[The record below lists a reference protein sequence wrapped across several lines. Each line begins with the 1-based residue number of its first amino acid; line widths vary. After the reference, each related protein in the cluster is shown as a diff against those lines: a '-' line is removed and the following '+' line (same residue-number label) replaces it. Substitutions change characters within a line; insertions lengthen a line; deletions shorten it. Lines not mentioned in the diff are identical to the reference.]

1 MSISLLLACLLHA
14 QAVAPEEVI
23 ADEAVPNEAV
33 PNFTGR
39 NISSDQRV
47 VVFGDDIPTR
57 AAVLSQISSLRDE
70 MSLVLGGSGE
80 AAKSREVYPLK
91 NDLIVTL
98 YGEPGDPVPSQLFQ
112 IRQLKVE
119 GSSRLRIELDLH
131 LARGL
136 NRELLREVALECLL
150 MDSSLSQEV
159 RDDQEVQVAP
169 WVVTGLLERMAWRNG
184 DADRSLYKALF
195 QNGYMLEMEDLVAE
209 RAPERLDAAQRTA
222 FRVSAGALV
231 MTLLSEKS
239 GQQSFHDYLA
249 EQPVDEGEPIL
260 LFRKHFFG
268 TSLQESS
275 FAKWWAL
282 QLQNLTQ
289 DFVTETLTI
298 LETEDALTEVLRG
311 EVENEDGIAQSY
323 RLAAYQDILDL
334 EAAPRKILF
343 ARMKERLGMLSFR
356 AFPSYQPMLHEYG
369 RILGLLEK
377 EEAGEVAA
385 RLAILEE
392 ERELFRAV
400 GLRTRDYLD
409 WYQISHATRLSGE
422 FRDFQELKRELETAP
437 TRHAGPLDDYLDG
450 VQAMYDE

>member
-1 MSISLLLACLLHA
+1 MSISLLLACFLQA
-14 QAVAPEEVI
+14 QVVAPEEG
-23 ADEAVPNEAV
+23 VPHL
-33 PNFTGR
+33 TGR

-47 VVFGDDIPTR
+47 LVFGKDVSTR

-70 MSLVLGGSGE
+70 MSLVLGGQGE
-80 AAKSREVYPLK
+80 SAKSREIYPLK

-98 YGEPGDPVPSQLFQ
+98 YGEPGDPVPSQFFQ

-119 GSSRLRIELDLH
+119 SSSRLRIELNIH

-136 NRELLREVALECLL
+136 NRERLREVALECLL

-169 WVVTGLLERMAWRNG
+169 WLVAGLLERMAWRSG

-195 QNGYMLEMEDLVAE
+195 QNGYMLEMEELVTE
-209 RAPERLDAAQRTA
+209 KRPDKLDAAQRTA

-231 MTLLSEKS
+231 MTLLSESS
-239 GQQSFHDYLA
+239 GKRSFHDYLA
-249 EQPVDEGEPIL
+249 EQPVHEGEPVL

-311 EVENEDGIAQSY
+311 ELENEEGIAQSY
-323 RLAAYQDILDL
+323 RLAAYRDIIDL
-334 EAAPRKILF
+334 EEAPRKILLGKM
-343 ARMKERLGMLSFR
+343 RENLGMLAFR
-356 AFPSYQPMLHEYG
+356 SFPSYQPMLQEYG
-369 RILGLLEK
+369 RVIALLEK
-377 EEAGEVAA
+377 EETGEVAA

-409 WYQISHATRLSGE
+409 WYRISHATRLSGD
-422 FRDFQELKRELETAP
+422 FRDYQELKRKLETAP
-437 TRHAGPLDDYLDG
+437 TRHAGPLDEYLDG

>member
-1 MSISLLLACLLHA
+1 MNLSFLLACLLQA
-14 QAVAPEEVI
+14 QVVMPEE
-23 ADEAVPNEAV
+23 AAPSL
-33 PNFTGR
+33 PGR

-47 VVFGDDIPTR
+47 VVFGKDIPTR
-57 AAVLSQISSLRDE
+57 AAVLSQISALRDE
-70 MSLVLGGSGE
+70 MSFVLGAAGE
-80 AAKSREVYPLK
+80 ENKNRKIYPLK

-98 YGEPGDPVPSQLFQ
+98 YGEPGDPAPSQFFN

-119 GSSRLRIELDLH
+119 GSSRIRIELNVH

-136 NRELLREVALECLL
+136 NRERLREVALECLL
-150 MDSSLSQEV
+150 MDSSLSQSM
-159 RDDQEVQVAP
+159 RDDQDVQVAP
-169 WVVTGLLERMAWRNG
+169 WVVVGLLERMAWRNG
-184 DADRSLYKALF
+184 DADRGLYKALF
-195 QNGYMLEMEDLVAE
+195 QKGYLLGMEELVAE
-209 RAPERLDAAQRTA
+209 TEPDQLDAAQRTA

-231 MTLLSEKS
+231 MTLLSESS

-249 EQPVDEGEPIL
+249 EQPVDEGEPVL

-289 DFVTETLTI
+289 DLVTETLTI

-311 EVENEDGIAQSY
+311 ELDDEEGIAQSY

-334 EAAPRKILF
+334 EEGPRKILL
-343 ARMKERLGMLSFR
+343 AKMRERLGLLAFR
-356 AFPSYQPMLHEYG
+356 CFPSYQPMLQEYG
-369 RILGLLEK
+369 RVVGLLE
-377 EEAGEVAA
+377 EGEPGEVSS

-392 ERELFRAV
+392 ERQLFRKV

-409 WYQISHATRLSGE
+409 WYQISHATRLSGD
-422 FRDFQELKRELETAP
+422 FRDYQELKRDLETAP

-450 VQAMYDE
+450 IQAMYEE